1 MVDGKL
7 VRAELGATIQAGKIT
22 QEMLIEFQIVGQ
34 DVIQG
39 LTVPLTDI
47 LAKGLAKAL
56 EEQCKKAGII
66 GENETLNIVTE

>member
-1 MVDGKL
+1 MVDVKL